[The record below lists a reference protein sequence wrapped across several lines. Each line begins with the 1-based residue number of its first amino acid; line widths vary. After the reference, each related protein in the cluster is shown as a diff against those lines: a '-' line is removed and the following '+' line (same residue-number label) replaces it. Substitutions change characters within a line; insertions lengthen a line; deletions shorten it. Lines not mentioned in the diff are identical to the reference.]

1 MKISE
6 AAERAGLNISSVRF
20 YERKGLLTPQRERE
34 NRYRDYTEEDV
45 QRIKQILLYRKM
57 GISVDVIELLLNGR
71 VRLSDILE
79 KQKKELESQMQEL
92 KGAAELCNLVILDGQ
107 IPEGKKLEGYLN
119 YVHQEEEGGKR
130 FPEAKEL
137 LEGIAEYSVQSIF
150 PGVFC
155 MGAKEWLVGA
165 GIIGVWVLMAVIF
178 ASRVISLCQDINS
191 ASVSSAVIWGMIVFC
206 YAIGCVEYL
215 KNRRH

>member
-57 GISVDVIELLLNGR
+57 GISVDIIELLLNGR

-107 IPEGKKLEGYLN
+107 IPEEMCI
-119 YVHQEEEGGKR
+119 R
-130 FPEAKEL
+130 DSPT
-137 LEGIAEYSVQSIF
+137 
-150 PGVFC
+150 PG
-155 MGAKEWLVGA
+155 
-165 GIIGVWVLMAVIF
+165 
-178 ASRVISLCQDINS
+178 
-191 ASVSSAVIWGMIVFC
+191 
-206 YAIGCVEYL
+206 
-215 KNRRH
+215 